1 MMMMGGGGG
10 RVGAETAVGRRRH
23 VSGIKTL
30 RGDYQS
36 LTYGHAPAATAAPH
50 IVNCSALE
58 RERERDE
65 TRWPVQRTASSS
77 QIPMRCSRPIH

>member
-1 MMMMGGGGG
+1 
-10 RVGAETAVGRRRH
+10 VGAETAVGRRRH

-36 LTYGHAPAATAAPH
+36 LTYGQAPAATAAPH

-58 RERERDE
+58 R
-65 TRWPVQRTASSS
+65 
-77 QIPMRCSRPIH
+77 